1 MLTADLAV
9 VDNHASLTLPGALG
23 SKTYNQ
29 VTSTDPTQS
38 VRRIAA
44 TATTTRQ
51 ELKIKHTERGSGFN
65 ARIRSEVRIDYTKL
79 DQDTSLTGGVVPSES
94 VYLVIDRP
102 VQSGGAIT
110 DTITKNNIG
119 ACLDVVLT
127 SGAIDKLLNLEN

>member
-1 MLTADLAV
+1 V
-9 VDNHASLTLPGALG
+9 V
-23 SKTYNQ
+23 
-29 VTSTDPTQS
+29 STEPTQS

-51 ELKIKHTERGSGFN
+51 ELKIKHSERGAGYK
-65 ARIRSEVRIDYTKL
+65 ARIRSEVRLDYQKL
-79 DQDTSLTGGVVPSES
+79 DQDTSLTGGVIPSES

-119 ACLDVVLT
+119 AVLDVILT
-127 SGAIDKLLNLEN
+127 SGQLDKLLNLEN